1 MVISVIP
8 YDDPEDEVRVEY
20 KTVIVRLSC
29 SYDLTSFPDHHLA
42 SRCLQYGFHVS
53 DVTGRKTI
61 EKLQLNVGEHNYN
74 VAVCLHCLGLVSSPL
89 SHEE

>member
-1 MVISVIP
+1 MSHVAIFHQVVATHPYEGEDEDELTFEKGVVISVIP

-29 SYDLTSFPDHHLA
+29 SCDLTSFPGHHPA
-42 SRCLQYGFHVS
+42 SRCLQYGFHLS

-61 EKLQLNVGEHNYN
+61 EKL
-74 VAVCLHCLGLVSSPL
+74 
-89 SHEE
+89 